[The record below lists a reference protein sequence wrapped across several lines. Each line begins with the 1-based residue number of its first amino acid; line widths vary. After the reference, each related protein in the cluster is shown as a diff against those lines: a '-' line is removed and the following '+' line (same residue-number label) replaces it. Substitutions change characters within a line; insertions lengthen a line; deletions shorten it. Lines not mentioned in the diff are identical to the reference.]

1 MMCSSVFLTN
11 MTRCRPLLLLGTRCL
26 SRCSFSSAATG
37 ATSGPSNSNRRPFVV
52 LGIQQVAI
60 GSESRSGLDQLWYQV
75 LGLER
80 PRSRVRLEK
89 ENVEEDIVSLGPH
102 PFTVEI
108 DLMTPIDP
116 NKAPKVRKGRKL

>member
-1 MMCSSVFLTN
+1 MIRSSSFVTA
-11 MTRCRPLLLLGTRCL
+11 MTRCRPLLLGERYLT
-26 SRCSFSSAATG
+26 RCSFSSAATG
-37 ATSGPSNSNRRPFVV
+37 ANSGASRSATAGKRPFVV

-80 PRSRVRLEK
+80 PRGRVRLEK

-102 PFTVEI
+102 PFAVEI
-108 DLMTPIDP
+108 DLIRRSIPRRRP
-116 NKAPKVRKGRKL
+116 R